1 MRYEEQTKHLVDL
14 EKGKTF
20 VDSNLDCGQAYSVY
34 KFHPEMGE
42 FSPCCDATNVKYD
55 HETFLKLGKDY
66 FEKHPEI
73 IKTKTELRNNIKNV
87 RCELCWKKEAQG
99 IKSMRQALGPRN
111 CPENHQNPYLD
122 VEKSYPSRIELWM
135 NSTCNL
141 GCFMCHL
148 GNSNTLRK
156 IWHEDP
162 DSHGNDGI
170 GFDMWINNLDFTVNR
185 MQEKFNQ
192 ELEAWVCDKL
202 SDPLN
207 EEITVAYLG
216 GEPTLHNEMFEHADK
231 FIEAARDALAV
242 VPQGDEQWTKRKIS
256 IVTNGTSK
264 DALNVRFTNMFN
276 KYAQAGWRVNVMVS
290 QDGTDDAAQVRHG
303 ANSEQIMKNY
313 SNWMSP
319 DSVVSELTH
328 FTVLSNLSFPYVHN
342 LLYKIRDLI
351 DYHYSD
357 NPEML
362 EQDKRLHINF
372 NPCMD
377 PTWMQIRYLPRKFA
391 VHAASEATKVF
402 EYLTSKYSIELNG
415 DIFKSVL
422 ARTEESPAQQDVN
435 EYFEKLH
442 YVQSVYRKSFP
453 EWDFYTNFPHL
464 VEFANDYGI
473 TRE

>member
-1 MRYEEQTKHLVDL
+1 MRHEEQMKHLIEL
-14 EKGKTF
+14 RQGKTF
-20 VDSNLDCGQAYSVY
+20 VDSNLDCGQAYTVY
-34 KFHPEMGE
+34 KFHPEVGE
-42 FSPCCDATNVKYD
+42 FAPCCDATNVKYD

-73 IKTKTELRNNIKNV
+73 VKTKTELRNNIKTV

-99 IKSMRQALGPRN
+99 IMSMRQALGPRN

-162 DSHGNDGI
+162 DAHGNDGI
-170 GFDMWINNLDFTVNR
+170 GWDMWTQGLDFTVNR

-192 ELEAWVCDKL
+192 ALEEWIFEKL
-202 SDPLN
+202 ADPLT
-207 EEITVAYLG
+207 EDLTIAYLG

-231 FIEAARDALAV
+231 FIEAAKHVIATD
-242 VPQGDEQWTKRKIS
+242 PQATRRIS

-264 DALNVRFTNMFN
+264 DALNVRFTDMFN
-276 KYAQAGWRVNVMVS
+276 KYAAAGWFVNVMVS

-313 SNWMSP
+313 GNWMSP
-319 DSVVSELTH
+319 DSVVKELTH

-342 LLYKIRDLI
+342 LIYKMRDLI
-351 DYHYSD
+351 DYHYAD
-357 NPEML
+357 KPEML
-362 EQDKRLHINF
+362 EQDKRLNINF

-377 PTWMQIRYLPRKFA
+377 PSWMQIRYLPRKFA
-391 VHAASEATKVF
+391 VHAASEATKVL
-402 EYLTSKYSIELNG
+402 EYLTSKYNIDLDMG
-415 DIFKSVL
+415 IFNSVL
-422 ARTEESPAQQDVN
+422 ARTEESPAQEDVQ

-453 EWDFYTNFPHL
+453 DWDFYKNFPHL
-464 VEFANDYGI
+464 VEFADDYGI
-473 TRE
+473 ERE